1 MCGQPYK
8 EADTVPGASIACARA
23 AADSR
28 DQTSAKLMLANGGFE
43 LWARRTNRNGIV
55 RDVTIAKAP
64 PIAWADVTYQV
75 YPKFQEGAN
84 PAEPRFWDLCLY
96 TRADFERIIVGY
108 NASEDGVRVDH
119 FLHKLGSDV
128 RCDPVNPRIQGV
140 NLTRHEPGRSGISGA
155 AARIEF
161 VKSNDTA
168 ALTSESGTV
177 ASMVPNSLHVARAW
191 VRCVKGSATVALVV
205 SSLPES
211 ARYNEVGSPP
221 TLTHYDA
228 LLNVSVGNGGAQN
241 VLHCALD
248 PSTYG
253 SDSDASETESQW
265 IQLEVGVMSSKP
277 EHEVSVQ
284 LVVHSH
290 SDDAAI
296 LADDVS
302 FEAATSG
309 GARASTPSDG
319 SSASLVSSTH
329 CSGGGGAGVSFSDSH
344 QCASDPT
351 HLFYRIR
358 EKGGV
363 PVAYEQIH
371 AMVLLGYKSIK
382 CQKPEVIDDVT
393 TAECPHLSQATLPHL
408 SAMGVKRWGC
418 HVGND

>member
-1 MCGQPYK
+1 
-8 EADTVPGASIACARA
+8 
-23 AADSR
+23 
-28 DQTSAKLMLANGGFE
+28 MLVNGGFE
-43 LWARRTNRNGIV
+43 LWARRTNRNGMV
-55 RDVTIAKAP
+55 RNVNIAKAP

-75 YPKFQEGAN
+75 YPKFREGAN

-96 TRADFERIIVGY
+96 TRADFELNIVGY

-140 NLTRHEPGRSGISGA
+140 NLTRHAPGRSGISGA

-168 ALTSESGTV
+168 ALMSESGAV

-211 ARYNEVGSPP
+211 ARYKEVGSPP

-228 LLNVSVGNGGAQN
+228 LLNVSVGSGGAKN

-253 SDSDASETESQW
+253 SDSDASEMESQW

-277 EHEVSVQ
+277 EHEVSLQ

-302 FEAATSG
+302 FEVVTSG
-309 GARASTPSDG
+309 GARAVTPSDG

-382 CQKPEVIDDVT
+382 CRKPEVMDDVT

-408 SAMGVKRWGC
+408 SAMDVKRWGC
-418 HVGND
+418 RAGNDLSLSSSLIFFPPPLPPSLRSARVPVGRMTSTLVR